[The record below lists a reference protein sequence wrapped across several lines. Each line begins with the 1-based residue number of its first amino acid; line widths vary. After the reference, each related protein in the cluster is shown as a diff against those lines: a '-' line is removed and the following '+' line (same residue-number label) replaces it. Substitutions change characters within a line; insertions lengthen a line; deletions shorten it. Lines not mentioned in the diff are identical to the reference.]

1 MESYRKN
8 AIRTIYVLNILF
20 NIRLQLA
27 DPLNIF
33 IRHRVESEK
42 RICLS
47 KGRNEWLDDY
57 LCGFDILKYYT

>member
-8 AIRTIYVLNILF
+8 AICTIYVLNILF

-27 DPLNIF
+27 DPLDIV

-47 KGRNEWLDDY
+47 NGRNEWLDDY
-57 LCGFDILKYYT
+57 LCNFDILKYYK